1 MFKQSK
7 QNILSTHLTI
17 NFMCIAN
24 ILYTKLFLL
33 AKTPKTGEMT
43 KPQILFKNQHF
54 LSYFTP
60 QINKNN

>member
-33 AKTPKTGEMT
+33 AKTPKTREMT
-43 KPQILFKNQHF
+43 KPQILFKNQH
-54 LSYFTP
+54 
-60 QINKNN
+60 